1 MPSIY
6 CPFCFW
12 LINFDSRLCTIINI
26 TCIIDLWKLKRE
38 LKQKDVWTWPKC
50 LVGKQI
56 ALEEFQSKFDV
67 QEYVIYE
74 EEHKDGDLHLHAFIY
89 KFSKQILF
97 MFSNKNPFFN

>member
-1 MPSIY
+1 MHNRLMEAKKRIKAKG
-6 CPFCFW
+6 W
-12 LINFDSRLCTIINI
+12 L
-26 TCIIDLWKLKRE
+26 
-38 LKQKDVWTWPKC
+38 WTWPKC

-89 KFSKQILF
+89 DFSKQILF

>member
-1 MPSIY
+1 MH
-6 CPFCFW
+6 
-12 LINFDSRLCTIINI
+12 NRLMEA
-26 TCIIDLWKLKRE
+26 KKRIQA
-38 LKQKDVWTWPKC
+38 KGWFWTWPKC

-89 KFSKQILF
+89 NFSKQILF

>member
-1 MPSIY
+1 MV
-6 CPFCFW
+6 
-12 LINFDSRLCTIINI
+12 
-26 TCIIDLWKLKRE
+26 WK
-38 LKQKDVWTWPKC
+38 WPKC

-89 KFSKQILF
+89 NFSKQILF

>member
-1 MPSIY
+1 MH
-6 CPFCFW
+6 
-12 LINFDSRLCTIINI
+12 NRLMEV
-26 TCIIDLWKLKRE
+26 KKRI
-38 LKQKDVWTWPKC
+38 KAKGWFWTWPKC

-89 KFSKQILF
+89 DFSKQTLF
-97 MFSNKNPFFN
+97 MFSNKNQFFN